1 MPRKETIKPQKRRD
15 MSGASRKLGG
25 GSSAGCGGMPDQS
38 VAAHRHA
45 STRQHPSKG
54 KKH

>member
-15 MSGASRKLGG
+15 MSGASQTLKG
-25 GSSAGCGGMPDQS
+25 GSLAGCSGMPDKS
-38 VAAHRHA
+38 GAARRHA